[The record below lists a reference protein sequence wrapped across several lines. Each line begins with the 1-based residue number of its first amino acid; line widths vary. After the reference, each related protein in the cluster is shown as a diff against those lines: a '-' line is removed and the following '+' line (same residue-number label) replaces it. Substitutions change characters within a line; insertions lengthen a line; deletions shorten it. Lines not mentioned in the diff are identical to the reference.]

1 MSEAQP
7 PAPPPSSHGRPKG
20 IKLALQGGGSHGAFT
35 WGVLDRLLEDERLE
49 IEAISG
55 TSAGAMNAAVLA
67 SGHASGDRQG
77 ARAALDAFWGEIGRE
92 ATWSLIQRTPLDR
105 LFGNWRID
113 NSPGYIAMDMLGR
126 VFSPY
131 QLPDGLNP
139 LKDVLEKAVDFDA
152 IRYACRIGL
161 HIGATS
167 VRTGKVKVFENRE
180 VCIEAVL
187 ASACLPFLFRA
198 VEVKGEAYYDGGYVG
213 NPAIWPLIYA
223 PGSRDIV
230 IVQVNPV
237 FREAVPTTAREIQD
251 RVNEITFN
259 SSLIAEMRAI
269 NFVNRLIAGG
279 KLDPSEYRHTNM
291 HLIDGTDVMVDLHAS
306 TKLNAEPE
314 FLTYLKGLGR
324 TAADKWLEQDFDKI
338 GAAGTCNIAQQY
350 L

>member
-7 PAPPPSSHGRPKG
+7 PAPERHEHVRPKG

-35 WGVLDRLLEDERLE
+35 WGVLDRLLEDDRLE

-77 ARAALDAFWGEIGRE
+77 ARAALDAFWERIGRE
-92 ATWSLIQRTPLDR
+92 ATWSPIQRTPLDR
-105 LFGNWRID
+105 LFGSWRID
-113 NSPGYIAMDMLGR
+113 NSPGYVAFDMLGR
-126 VFSPY
+126 VLSPY
-131 QLPDGLNP
+131 QLPETRNP
-139 LKDVLEKAVDFDA
+139 LAAVLEKSVDFDA
-152 IRYACRIGL
+152 IRYASRIGL
-161 HIGATS
+161 YVCATS

-180 VCIEAVL
+180 LCIEALL

-198 VEVKGEAYYDGGYVG
+198 IEIKGEAYYDGGYVG
-213 NPAIWPLIYA
+213 NPAIWPLVYA

-237 FREAVPTTAREIQD
+237 FRGDVPTTAREIQD

-279 KLDPSEYRHTNM
+279 KLDPSEYRYTHM

-306 TKLNAEPE
+306 TKLNAEPD
-314 FLTYLKGLGR
+314 FLLYLKGLGR
-324 TAADKWLEQDFDKI
+324 TAAENWLAREFDTI
-338 GAAGTCNIAQQY
+338 GVAGTCNIAQQY

>member
-1 MSEAQP
+1 MSAAA
-7 PAPPPSSHGRPKG
+7 PAPHPSPGHGRPKG

-67 SGHASGDRQG
+67 SGHASGGAAG
-77 ARAALDAFWGEIGRE
+77 ARAALDAFWGRIGEE

-113 NSPGYIAMDMLGR
+113 NSPGYVALDMLGR

-131 QLPDGLNP
+131 QLPESRNP
-139 LKDVLEKAVDFDA
+139 LQGVLEQSVDFDA

-161 HIGATS
+161 YVCATS

-180 VCIEAVL
+180 VSIEALL

-213 NPAIWPLIYA
+213 NPAIWPLVYA
-223 PGSRDIV
+223 PGSRDVV

-237 FREAVPTTAREIQD
+237 YRDALPTTAREIQD

-269 NFVNRLIAGG
+269 NFVNRLIAAG
-279 KLDPSEYRHTNM
+279 KLDPSEYRQTHM

-306 TKLNAEPE
+306 TKLNAEPD
-314 FLTYLKGLGR
+314 FLVYLKGLGR
-324 TAADKWLEQDFDKI
+324 TAADTWLEREFDKI
-338 GAAGTCNIAQQY
+338 GAAGTCNIGQTY

>member
-7 PAPPPSSHGRPKG
+7 PSPPRHWHGRPKG

-49 IEAISG
+49 IESISG

-77 ARAALDAFWGEIGRE
+77 ARAALDAFWGRIGEE
-92 ATWSLIQRTPLDR
+92 ATWSLVQRTPFDR
-105 LFGNWRID
+105 LLGSWRID
-113 NSPGYIAMDMLGR
+113 NSPGYVALDMLGR

-131 QLPDGLNP
+131 QLPESRNP
-139 LKDVLEKAVDFDA
+139 LQGVLEQSVDFEA
-152 IRYACRIGL
+152 IRYACRISL
-161 HIGATS
+161 HICATS

-180 VCIEAVL
+180 VDIDALL

-198 VEVKGEAYYDGGYVG
+198 IEIKGEAYYDGGYVG

-223 PGSRDIV
+223 SGSRDIV

-237 FREAVPTTAREIQD
+237 HRDVVPTTAREIQD

-269 NFVNRLIAGG
+269 NFVNRLIASG
-279 KLDPSEYRHTNM
+279 KLDPSEYRYTHM
-291 HLIDGTDVMVDLHAS
+291 HLIDGTDVMTDLHAS

-324 TAADKWLEQDFDKI
+324 AAAEGWLAREFDQI
-338 GAAGTCNIAQQY
+338 GAAGTCNITQQY